1 MSSPFILY
9 VNMAESTGFND
20 IALACVITKAMSPL
34 RLYWTAGAFMTV
46 ELCSHR
52 TIRVADCRTHSFVRE
67 GDDRDGA
74 HALKEIVRFDRRWFR
89 AHPER
94 RHRCRWPHTGELD
107 LCDCD
112 GGARL
117 VVTMRHLGR
126 GSIIY
131 QPVIFQGCRAGTR
144 DRPRR
149 CLRSQPNLPSRFL
162 SLRKRTCCDC
172 DAGCVVLKGRC
183 TGVFVSAT
191 ES

>member
-144 DRPRR
+144 SAAALFALAAKSPEPIPVIAQTDVLRLRR
-149 CLRSQPNLPSRFL
+149 GLR
-162 SLRKRTCCDC
+162 
-172 DAGCVVLKGRC
+172 GLKG
-183 TGVFVSAT
+183 
-191 ES
+191 